1 MAKAKRYIRDSGGEI
16 RFSIVLSIK
25 TRRLTTATS
34 FPNLSPTTK
43 NAHSDQTDLPKSSA
57 HTDGPPVEN
66 LVGVNSDTEENNP
79 YQSTLSRTTS
89 SLTSL
94 SSSPE
99 SRTVGGGNFDG
110 SPNIVPDPML
120 HSETCVTAWV
130 FKRQK
135 LVSGS
140 NNKQS
145 FKLAAL
151 PVLEDVEV
159 YPNRENHPTNFQINW
174 AEISD
179 YEHETP
185 GVSYKVDFELIAS
198 TAEHGID

>member
-1 MAKAKRYIRDSGGEI
+1 
-16 RFSIVLSIK
+16 
-25 TRRLTTATS
+25 
-34 FPNLSPTTK
+34 
-43 NAHSDQTDLPKSSA
+43 
-57 HTDGPPVEN
+57 
-66 LVGVNSDTEENNP
+66 
-79 YQSTLSRTTS
+79 
-89 SLTSL
+89 
-94 SSSPE
+94 
-99 SRTVGGGNFDG
+99 
-110 SPNIVPDPML
+110 ML

-159 YPNRENHPTNFQINW
+159 YPNRENRPTNFQINW

-185 GVSYKVDFELIAS
+185 GASYKVDFELIAS
-198 TAEHGID
+198 TA